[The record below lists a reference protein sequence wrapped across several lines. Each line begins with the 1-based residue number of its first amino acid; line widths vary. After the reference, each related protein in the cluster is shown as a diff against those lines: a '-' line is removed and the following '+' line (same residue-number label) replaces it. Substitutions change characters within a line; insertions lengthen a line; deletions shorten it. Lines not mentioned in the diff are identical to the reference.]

1 MPLKC
6 WTRPNKSGGAY
17 TTCEKNGKQLRGG
30 KKAPKKKKKKVVVV
44 KNPNKSLGVMKRGA
58 MASEADIKK
67 YLTEFAKSKQG
78 VSLPLYLKDLDKYK
92 TGVKSTLIRSTGER
106 IIKTKPLVVK
116 EPPEKKKIKFKVG
129 NKPKRVFVDGKEV
142 VKDLD
147 KYKTGVK
154 STLIRSTGE
163 RIIKTKPLVVKEPPK
178 KKIIIKKKPKP
189 KRPGMFE
196 SGMDYAREMGGMS
209 LEPRVSFPNADKVG
223 LLHGYMA
230 PVPSAQK
237 GTAKRVERPTKQMA
251 RVVAAKPRV
260 PKIPKVIV
268 GKKERSDKGGTHE
281 EFTHNPLSGRKIRSD
296 KGGTHDK
303 IGGKGKEKRTDF
315 YLLNGNRVTRK
326 KAGSKAIGLTHEQ
339 LQKIAKE
346 KFGAGYVIDG
356 MGNPYIDVHQV
367 LNWDNYN

>member
-1 MPLKC
+1 
-6 WTRPNKSGGAY
+6 
-17 TTCEKNGKQLRGG
+17 
-30 KKAPKKKKKKVVVV
+30 
-44 KNPNKSLGVMKRGA
+44 MKRGA

-67 YLTEFAKSKQG
+67 YSTEFAKSKQG
-78 VSLPLYLKDLDKYK
+78 VSLPLYL
-92 TGVKSTLIRSTGER
+92 
-106 IIKTKPLVVK
+106 
-116 EPPEKKKIKFKVG
+116 
-129 NKPKRVFVDGKEV
+129 
-142 VKDLD
+142 KDLD